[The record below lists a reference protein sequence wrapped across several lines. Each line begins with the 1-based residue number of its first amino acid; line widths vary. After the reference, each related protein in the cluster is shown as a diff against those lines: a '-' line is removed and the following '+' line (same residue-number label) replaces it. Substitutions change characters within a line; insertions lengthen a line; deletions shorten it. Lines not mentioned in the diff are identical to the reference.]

1 MLIISSELKDDFKY
15 INTTDISANDTA
27 IDCTNLYTSNI
38 VGFVITTLLQI
49 STVSILYCYMLYVMI
64 YTIDICI
71 VLCN

>member
-1 MLIISSELKDDFKY
+1 MLIISSQLKNDF
-15 INTTDISANDTA
+15 NTTDISTNCTANC
-27 IDCTNLYTSNI
+27 CTGLYTNI